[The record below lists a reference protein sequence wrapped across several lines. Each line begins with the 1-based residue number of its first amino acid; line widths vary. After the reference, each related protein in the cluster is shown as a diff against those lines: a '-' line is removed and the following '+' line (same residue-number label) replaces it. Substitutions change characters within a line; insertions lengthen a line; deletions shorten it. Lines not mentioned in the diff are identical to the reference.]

1 MTSSRLTKRT
11 RRRSRAKLRAQRS
24 VNHLNEALGEF
35 LTEMGRVEFTMLLYV
50 DVINDAPIEHLFDEY
65 SQLTFGPKV
74 DWFKKWVELGGVP
87 SEKRQIVERVYKNL
101 AALRSKR
108 NFLVHGETWQG
119 AFGGQPRQP
128 YRVGVVRQNLEYLDE
143 FDRGQHGENV
153 FSLSEVNEV
162 TKLCRDVVI
171 DLNFLRG
178 QELPD

>member
-1 MTSSRLTKRT
+1 MTSQASTKRG
-11 RRRSRAKLRAQRS
+11 RRRRRAKQRS
-24 VNHLNEALGEF
+24 QRSTERFHKALGEF

-65 SQLTFGPKV
+65 SRLTFGPKV
-74 DWFKKWVELGGVP
+74 DWFKKWVEFAGAP
-87 SEKRQIVERVYKNL
+87 SERRTIVDRLYENL

-119 AFGGQPRQP
+119 AFGGPRQP
-128 YRVGVVRQNLEYLDE
+128 YRVGVVRYNLEYLDE
-143 FDRGQHGENV
+143 FDRGEHGDNV

-162 TKLCRDVVI
+162 TALCRSTVA